1 MSDHCDRV
9 VLPSESCGAGGE
21 NALVVVLLC
30 VGILAVL
37 AGAGA
42 MDMSTL
48 SEATAVLF
56 TS

>member
-9 VLPSESCGAGGE
+9 VLPSESCGAEGG
-21 NALVVVLLC
+21 NALVVVLFC